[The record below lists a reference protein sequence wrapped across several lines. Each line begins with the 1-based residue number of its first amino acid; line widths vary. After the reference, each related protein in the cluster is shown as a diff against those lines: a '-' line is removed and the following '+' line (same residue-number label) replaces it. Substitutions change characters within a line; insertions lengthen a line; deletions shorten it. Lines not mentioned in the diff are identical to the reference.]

1 MKRFLNGLG
10 SVFNASQKLLDKWFK
25 SSKGS
30 NINNESLEFFEM
42 GEKLAECAQEQEIS
56 ARGRISELFPYI
68 YQASKR
74 MSTRAISSFL
84 ADNFGLKLSAV
95 GISRALKDEKKHWEW
110 LAETV
115 EPAAQI
121 FARAHGVSAYG
132 ILDDENAFFGFSE
145 QTPKVSGEEGFHEYR
160 GAEDFLKRRWFSLD
174 KDVRDSCMA
183 FIPNEAGSESDEVEP
198 DEQPAKKEAKARAK

>member
-1 MKRFLNGLG
+1 MN
-10 SVFNASQKLLDKWFK
+10 S
-25 SSKGS
+25 
-30 NINNESLEFFEM
+30 ESLEFFEM
-42 GEKLAECAQEQEIS
+42 GEKLLQCAQEQEIS

-95 GISRALKDEKKHWEW
+95 GVSRALKEEKKHWEW

-132 ILDDENAFFGFSE
+132 ILDDEDAFLGFSE
-145 QTPKVSGEEGFHEYR
+145 QTPKVSGEDGFYEYEGAR
-160 GAEDFLKRRWFSLD
+160 DFLKRRWFTLV
-174 KDVRDSCMA
+174 KDVRDHCMP
-183 FIPNEAGSESDEVEP
+183 FVPNEENSESDEIEREKEP
-198 DEQPAKKEAKARAK
+198 IKKEAKARAK

>member
-1 MKRFLNGLG
+1 M
-10 SVFNASQKLLDKWFK
+10 
-25 SSKGS
+25 
-30 NINNESLEFFEM
+30 NNESLEFFEI
-42 GEKLAECAQEQEIS
+42 GERLAQCAQEQEMS

-95 GISRALKDEKKHWEW
+95 GISRALKEEKKHWQW

-121 FARAHGVSAYG
+121 FSRAHGVSAYG
-132 ILDDENAFFGFSE
+132 ILDDENAFLGFSE
-145 QTPKVSGEEGFHEYR
+145 QAPKVSGEEGFQEYQ

-174 KDVRDSCMA
+174 KDVRDSCMP
-183 FIPNEAGSESDEVEP
+183 FVPNEDGSESENSELED
-198 DEQPAKKEAKARAK
+198 QPTKREAKSRAK

>member
-1 MKRFLNGLG
+1 MN
-10 SVFNASQKLLDKWFK
+10 S
-25 SSKGS
+25 
-30 NINNESLEFFEM
+30 ESLEFFEM
-42 GEKLAECAQEQEIS
+42 GERLALCAQEQEIS

-84 ADNFGLKLSAV
+84 AENFGLKLSAV

-115 EPAAQI
+115 EPPAQI

-145 QTPKVSGEEGFHEYR
+145 QTPKVSGEEGFQEYR

-183 FIPNEAGSESDEVEP
+183 FVPNEDKPESDEMEP
-198 DEQPAKKEAKARAK
+198 EEQAPKKEAKIRAK